1 MHLKATLLGSLISV
15 ALSGGAVANEIVV
28 DETKLKLSGTKQ
40 TSKKVV
46 GSYIV
51 QLKDSPAISKAEEL
65 GELIPSNQMVST
77 GNRYDANTPK
87 MKAYLNALETKQKK
101 VAGDIGNLKI
111 NRSYKHTFNGFSAV
125 LSEKEKSLLE
135 NHPDVV
141 GVWVD
146 ELQVV
151 NTANTPEFL
160 GLNTAQGQHSLN
172 IKGEGVIVGVI
183 DTGIWPEHD
192 SFADDGSYSDPAAL
206 GWTGECNT
214 GDDET
219 FACNNKLIGANY
231 FKDSFESVY
240 EIQLELGET
249 ISPRD
254 VDGHGSH
261 VAGTAAGNESVS
273 AFLQGLPIGTATG
286 MAPRARVAA
295 YKACWNSDYVSPE
308 GVNERGCF
316 YGDTMAAIDQAVLDG
331 VDVINFSIGGSLT
344 DLTTPPALSMLRASQ
359 AGVFVSVS
367 AGNSGPD
374 IETVGTP
381 APWVTSVAAS
391 TYDGVSAILGDT
403 LTIGYGI
410 DNEDAVIAL
419 PAGFGPEFETFSGNA
434 VLAQPVEACDTDP
447 LTNAAELA
455 GNVAVIARGSCA
467 FTEKVINA
475 QEAGATAVVVY
486 TTSGTSP
493 FRMGGDDPAVAIPS
507 AMISHN
513 DGIALAN
520 HLTEDVATVAY
531 SQEMQ
536 SGESIEVGNIMATFS
551 SKGPN
556 LSTYDVIKPDI
567 TAPGVRILAATTAA
581 PMFDAQGESFRYL
594 QGTSM
599 SSPHIA
605 GLAALFK
612 ESNPEWSPAAI
623 KSALMTTARQ
633 NVLKEDQTGPAD
645 PYNFGA
651 GHVDPV
657 PALDPGLIYDL
668 GTADYLGFLCGL
680 EELDVVASYG
690 VTCEQLESVGFSS
703 DASQLNLPSIA
714 VAELRDPEAVV
725 RTVTN
730 ATDVESNYVASI
742 EAPAGIE
749 VTVATYDSEGNPI
762 ADNILTVPANG
773 NASYALTFARG
784 EDYVAGEW
792 SFGAITWTDEFGHSV
807 RSPIA
812 IKPLSDVNIEVPE
825 VVSGALKR
833 GRFRFP
839 VKMNYSGTTS
849 IDYAGLVAPFGSS
862 GNIAADPAQDFA
874 FLGDGTV
881 YHGFLVPE
889 GTKVLQFTL
898 ADSLVAEEGAD
909 IDMYVYRCIG
919 GQCAAVG
926 ASTNAGS
933 NEDVR
938 LVNPEP
944 AADGAAG
951 DFYIAML
958 HGYSTGEADN
968 TDYTLLTWIA
978 DQADSSTR
986 IRASRRA
993 IEGRY
998 NHVSVMTRG
1007 LTPGVYMGA
1016 VTFYDADGV
1025 EQGTTV
1031 LQFSNQ

>member
-1 MHLKATLLGSLISV
+1 MHLKASLLGSLIAV
-15 ALSGGAVANEIVV
+15 ALSNGANANEIFI
-28 DETKLKLSGTKQ
+28 DGSKLTSSAAKI
-40 TSKKVV
+40 TSKKHVR
-46 GSYIV
+46 SYIV
-51 QLKDSPAISKAEEL
+51 QLKDSPAISKAEQL
-65 GELIPSNQMVST
+65 GELVPSNQMVSI

-87 MKAYLNALETKQKK
+87 MKAYLNAMEAKQQK
-101 VAGDIGNLKI
+101 VAGDIGSLKI
-111 NRSYKHTFNGFSAV
+111 NRSYKHTFNGFSAF
-125 LSEKEKSLLE
+125 LSEKEKTMLE
-135 NHPDVV
+135 NHPDVA

-146 ELQVV
+146 ELQIL

-160 GLNTAQGQHSLN
+160 GLNSAQGQHSLN
-172 IKGEGVIVGVI
+172 NKGEGVIVGVI

-206 GWTGECNT
+206 GWTGTCDAGE
-214 GDDET
+214 DET
-219 FACNNKLIGANY
+219 FTCNNKLIGARY
-231 FKDSFESVY
+231 FKDTFEGIY
-240 EIQLELGET
+240 QIQTELGEV
-249 ISPRD
+249 IGPRD

-261 VAGTAAGNESVS
+261 VAGTAAGNESVA

-344 DLTTPPALSMLRASQ
+344 DLTTPPAAAMLRASQ

-391 TYDGVSAILGDT
+391 TYDGVSAIVGNT
-403 LTIGYGI
+403 LTITYG
-410 DNEDAVIAL
+410 EEVEEAVIAL
-419 PAGFGPEFETFSGNA
+419 PAGFGPDFEAFSGDV
-434 VLAQPVEACDTDP
+434 VLAQPAEACDTDP
-447 LTNAAELA
+447 LTNGADLD
-455 GNVAVIARGSCA
+455 GKVALIARGSCA

-486 TTSGTSP
+486 TYHGTTP
-493 FRMGGDDPAVAIPS
+493 FNMGGEDAAVAIPS
-507 AMISHN
+507 AMISYD
-513 DGIALAN
+513 DGIAIAN
-520 HLTEDVATVAY
+520 HLAEDTAMVAY
-531 SQEMQ
+531 SLEQQ
-536 SGESIEVGNIMATFS
+536 TGDAIEVGNIMATFS

-581 PMFDAQGESFRYL
+581 PMFGAQGESFRYL

-633 NVLKEDQTGPAD
+633 NVMKEDESDLAD
-645 PYNFGA
+645 PFNFGA

-657 PALDPGLIYDL
+657 PAQNPGLLYDANI
-668 GTADYLGFLCGL
+668 ADYLAFMCGL
-680 EELDVVASYG
+680 EEADFVSAQG
-690 VTCEQLESVGFSS
+690 VTCEDLTGAGFST
-703 DASQLNLPSIA
+703 DPSQLNIASIA
-714 VAELRDPEAVV
+714 VAELLDPETVV

-730 ATDVESNYVASI
+730 ATDVESNYVATI

-749 VTVATYDSEGNPI
+749 VSVATYDSEGNPI
-762 ADNILTVPANG
+762 ADNVLTVPASG
-773 NASYALTFARG
+773 NASYALTFTRG

-792 SFGAITWTDEFGHSV
+792 AFGSITWTDEFGHAV

-812 IKPLSDVNIEVPE
+812 IKPLSDVTIEVPE
-825 VVSGALKR
+825 TVSGQLNR

-839 VKMNYSGTTS
+839 VKMNYSGRTS
-849 IDYAGLVAPFGSS
+849 IDYAGLVAPFGVA
-862 GNIAADPAQDFA
+862 GNVEADPNQDFA
-874 FLGDGTV
+874 FLGAGTT
-881 YHGFLVPE
+881 YHAFFVPE
-889 GTKVLQFTL
+889 GTKVARFAL

-919 GQCAAVG
+919 YRCATVG
-926 ASTNAGS
+926 SSANEGS
-933 NEDVR
+933 NEDVL

-944 AADGAAG
+944 AADGGAG
-951 DFYIAML
+951 DFYIVML
-958 HGYSTGEADN
+958 HGYSTGEAPS
-968 TDYTLLTWIA
+968 TDYTLLGWVA
-978 DQADSSTR
+978 DSADSSTR
-986 IRASRRA
+986 ILSSTRA

-998 NHVSVMTRG
+998 NYVSVLTRG
-1007 LTPGVYMGA
+1007 LASGLYMGA

-1031 LQFSNQ
+1031 LEFTNP